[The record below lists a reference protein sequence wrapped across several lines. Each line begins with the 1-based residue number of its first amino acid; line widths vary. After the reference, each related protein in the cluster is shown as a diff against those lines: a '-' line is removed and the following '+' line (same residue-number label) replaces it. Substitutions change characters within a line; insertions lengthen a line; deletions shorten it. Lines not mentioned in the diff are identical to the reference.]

1 MRRRRFRRVTIR
13 AFIPNALTMMALCAG
28 MTSIRFALEDRW
40 EAAVLAFVVAAVADG
55 LDGAMAR
62 LLKGATRFGA
72 ELDSLSDV
80 VSFGVAP
87 ALILYQWSLSHPDLG
102 RFGWVI
108 ALSLAISC
116 ALRLARFNSAMDDE
130 DEPFK
135 RSGFFCGVPAPMAA
149 GLALFPLI
157 VFLASDLEFF
167 GNPILVT
174 VWTLIICFLMVS
186 RIATF
191 SVKKLVVSRE
201 YFVPTMLAVALFIAS
216 LTVYTW
222 RVLVLFGLTYLA
234 SIPFTHMAYL
244 KARSEENNK
253 LPMPPDLPD
262 RPED

>member
-130 DEPFK
+130 DEPLN
-135 RSGFFCGVPAPMAA
+135 GPV
-149 GLALFPLI
+149 
-157 VFLASDLEFF
+157 
-167 GNPILVT
+167 
-174 VWTLIICFLMVS
+174 
-186 RIATF
+186 F
-191 SVKKLVVSRE
+191 SVAFQPQWRPGWHYSHLSC
-201 YFVPTMLAVALFIAS
+201 FSPATSNSLAIRF
-216 LTVYTW
+216 W
-222 RVLVLFGLTYLA
+222 
-234 SIPFTHMAYL
+234 
-244 KARSEENNK
+244 
-253 LPMPPDLPD
+253 LPSGP
-262 RPED
+262 